1 MTITSEHILF
11 GLMLTTIAGL
21 STGIG
26 GLFVFFYRKSSAKVL
41 SFVLGFSAGVMI
53 YVSFV
58 EIFPEAMHQL
68 ESVHSDFVA
77 GLLTLLGFFAGMLV
91 IAAIDKFVPD
101 QHNPHEVVNIDEAI
115 DVIAHKPKKKVNGAL
130 YKTSI
135 LTVLAIAI
143 HNFPE
148 GIATFIAAVQDPS
161 LGIAIAIAIALHNIP
176 EGIAVAI
183 PVYEATGSRKKA
195 FVLSL
200 LSGLAEPIG
209 AIVAILVLLPFLTPT
224 LFGIVFASVAGI
236 MVYISI
242 DELLPAAREYGKP
255 HTALSGLMIGMA
267 VMGISLLFL

>member
-77 GLLTLLGFFAGMLV
+77 GLLTLVGFFAGMLV

-115 DVIAHKPKKKVNGAL
+115 DVIAHKSKKKVNGAL